1 MLFGKK
7 TGLLVYLGLLSS
19 LALLAGYVMARGQIF
34 PFPSP
39 GIHVPGL
46 TISEYDAQGLILVA
60 LVLAIGGGF
69 LLIPRMAR
77 GLDSKFVLK
86 LLLVAL
92 GAHMLGA
99 LVRFWTGLTLFG
111 FKDVSRYD
119 RAAEVIGPL
128 LRHLEF
134 SAAAANLAVGTK
146 FTEFYTG
153 VVYAIIGPSIYG
165 GFLVFGFFSFLGSY
179 FFYQAFRVAF
189 PDSQHRFYGILVF
202 LYPSVVYWSNGI
214 GKDALM
220 ALFIG
225 LAAYGSALLIKRVQ
239 FNGLVFLILGLTGTA
254 TVRPHVTAMLVL
266 ALMVAFLL
274 RKGSTGGKS
283 LIIQGSI
290 LVVGMVLVWSF
301 TQYILNFVG
310 LENLSLEAASEY
322 YDYRQGTTGDLD
334 EGGSGFKAPSFT
346 SPFFVPMSFVTV
358 LFRPFPWE
366 AHNLGALIQAMD
378 GMLLMALMFWRAP
391 ILGKAILHSRSNPY
405 VIFIMVFVT
414 MMVIGLITIANFGT
428 LVRERP
434 MFLPLLMMLLASA
447 PYAKAKNAS
456 SASLARVTD

>member
-1 MLFGKK
+1 M
-7 TGLLVYLGLLSS
+7 
-19 LALLAGYVMARGQIF
+19 
-34 PFPSP
+34 
-39 GIHVPGL
+39 
-46 TISEYDAQGLILVA
+46 
-60 LVLAIGGGF
+60 
-69 LLIPRMAR
+69 
-77 GLDSKFVLK
+77 
-86 LLLVAL
+86 
-92 GAHMLGA
+92 
-99 LVRFWTGLTLFG
+99 
-111 FKDVSRYD
+111 
-119 RAAEVIGPL
+119 
-128 LRHLEF
+128 
-134 SAAAANLAVGTK
+134 
-146 FTEFYTG
+146 
-153 VVYAIIGPSIYG
+153 
-165 GFLVFGFFSFLGSY
+165 
-179 FFYQAFRVAF
+179 
-189 PDSQHRFYGILVF
+189 F

-239 FNGLVFLILGLTGTA
+239 FNGLVFLILGLAGTA

-274 RKGSTGGKS
+274 RKGGTGGKS

-310 LENLSLEAASEY
+310 LENLSLAAASEY

-334 EGGSGFKAPSFT
+334 EGESAFKAPSFT

-447 PYAKAKNAS
+447 PYAKAKKAS
-456 SASLARVTD
+456 SSSLARVTV